1 MRPPSAVDLAF
12 VVMSS
17 LGPTRDCEARHQ
29 HVELVTAK
37 SMTTGKKFIAATI
50 RHGRR

>member
-1 MRPPSAVDLAF
+1 MRPQSAVDLAF

-17 LGPTRDCEARHQ
+17 LEPARDCEKRRQ

-37 SMTTGKKFIAATI
+37 SMMTGKLFIAATI
-50 RHGRR
+50 FHVRR

>member
-17 LGPTRDCEARHQ
+17 LESARDCEKPRQ

-37 SMTTGKKFIAATI
+37 SMMTGKLFVAAPM

>member
-1 MRPPSAVDLAF
+1 MRLQSPVDLAF
-12 VVMSS
+12 VVMGS
-17 LGPTRDCEARHQ
+17 LESARDCEKRRQ

-37 SMTTGKKFIAATI
+37 SMMTGKHFVVATI